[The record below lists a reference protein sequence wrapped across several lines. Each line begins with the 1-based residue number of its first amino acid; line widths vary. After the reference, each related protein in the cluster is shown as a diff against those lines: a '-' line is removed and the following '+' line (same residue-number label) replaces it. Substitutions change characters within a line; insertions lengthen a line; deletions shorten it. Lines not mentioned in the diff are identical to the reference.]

1 MFRLSEA
8 KRVENL
14 FIFQSFNF
22 SFFIF
27 HESSPLQFDRQLV
40 YKYYFSHYDCLGK
53 ENYWL
58 SLYSNPRHC
67 LPIVAFINV
76 DNVETDL
83 FLKVGKEATDG
94 KIFVL

>member
-27 HESSPLQFDRQLV
+27 HEPSPLQFDQQLV

-83 FLKVGKEATDG
+83 FLKVEKEATDG

>member
-27 HESSPLQFDRQLV
+27 HESSPLQFD
-40 YKYYFSHYDCLGK
+40 
-53 ENYWL
+53 
-58 SLYSNPRHC
+58 
-67 LPIVAFINV
+67 
-76 DNVETDL
+76 
-83 FLKVGKEATDG
+83 
-94 KIFVL
+94 